1 MSNQSEVKFMEQ
13 NMSNDNKKNIRL
25 NSIRGTQR
33 FTKPSQTND
42 SANIKIN
49 AEIAIHK
56 LEKLAEDYVGVIN
69 PYGFLTNLRNALE
82 IPNLEGA
89 SKYGVVDIHKADGS
103 SLEASLRITNHN
115 SNAETYIT
123 HKANYE
129 YNLSILVRKN
139 FKMNTFKPHD
149 DVRLDEYVYYG
160 KKMAK
165 VENPLT
171 QIINSII
178 VFLKTGVYEDT
189 TGVAFRNIS
198 PNSEL

>member
-33 FTKPSQTND
+33 FTKPSQTNVD
-42 SANIKIN
+42 AKVQINI
-49 AEIAIHK
+49 EIAIPK
-56 LEKLAEDYVGVIN
+56 LEKIAQKYVGIIN
-69 PYGFLTNLRNALE
+69 PQANAKQY
-82 IPNLEGA
+82 I
-89 SKYGVVDIHKADGS
+89 IHD
-103 SLEASLRITNHN
+103 
-115 SNAETYIT
+115 
-123 HKANYE
+123 ANCE
-129 YNLSILVRKN
+129 YNLSIVVRRE
-139 FKMNTFKPHD
+139 MRRNTFKPHN

-189 TGVAFRNIS
+189 TGVAFRNTS